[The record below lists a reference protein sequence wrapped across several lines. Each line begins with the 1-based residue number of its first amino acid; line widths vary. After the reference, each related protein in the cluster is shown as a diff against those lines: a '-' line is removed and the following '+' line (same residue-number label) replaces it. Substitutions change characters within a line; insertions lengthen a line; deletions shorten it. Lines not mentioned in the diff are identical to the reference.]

1 MFQTIP
7 KDPTDH
13 DETSTV
19 RKEKKEKITLSLPS
33 ATVGFLSSTSAK
45 CKPTHHPQNFHLD
58 ASKYK
63 TNIGLQH
70 SETHSKTHYILRRVH
85 LKSTPQIQCKI

>member
-1 MFQTIP
+1 MFETIP

-13 DETSTV
+13 NETYTV

-45 CKPTHHPQNFHLD
+45 SKPTHHPQNFHLD
-58 ASKYK
+58 TSKYK
-63 TNIGLQH
+63 TNIGHQN
-70 SETHSKTHYILRRVH
+70 S
-85 LKSTPQIQCKI
+85 